1 VQRPHLQE
9 DARSVSPN
17 SGCAARQWRR
27 SSSYAALTG
36 VRAEVMPINVQC
48 PSVARE
54 HDPVMTTDTNEVA
67 IRAAYDAYTSGD
79 IEGLLAVFS
88 PDLEWTY
95 LDPSAEN
102 AAPQVCRG
110 LVEMRRALRRQADH
124 GLKASIEEVHVN
136 GSEVVAVIH
145 TSGLDQLRG
154 RQANDRNYEVFSFKD
169 GQIVALRACA
179 DLAEALRVAGL
190 V

>member
-1 VQRPHLQE
+1 
-9 DARSVSPN
+9 
-17 SGCAARQWRR
+17 
-27 SSSYAALTG
+27 
-36 VRAEVMPINVQC
+36 MPISVQC

-67 IRAAYDAYTSGD
+67 IRAAYDAYSSGD

-110 LVEMRRALRRQADH
+110 LVEMRRALRRQADQ

-136 GSEVVAVIH
+136 GSDVVAVIH
-145 TSGLDQLRG
+145 TPGLDQLRA

-190 V
+190 A